1 MIFADQL
8 HLASRKTLRRCL
20 TQDKKTLM
28 SSGQEQLSLLKQCCE
43 ADIVLQDV
51 VLTNNRYA
59 EKCVNIHPFCTSERK
74 TSEPKIPPVG
84 CSRQT
89 RIIAFRC
96 TSRSVFFFFFGQ
108 ESTALQNLGV
118 SKLGTFIEKRLADS
132 EPQKTTSPNN
142 SSFGTDAIWCQV
154 ARTHSS
160 SWLLKGL
167 LWREQLNWLPGSL
180 WIPSTTRKNIS
191 LEEVV

>member
-96 TSRSVFFFFFGQ
+96 TSRSVFFCFFLVKSQ
-108 ESTALQNLGV
+108 LLCKIWV
-118 SKLGTFIEKRLADS
+118 SPNYIGTFIEKRLADS

-142 SSFGTDAIWCQV
+142 SSFGTDAI
-154 ARTHSS
+154 
-160 SWLLKGL
+160 
-167 LWREQLNWLPGSL
+167 
-180 WIPSTTRKNIS
+180 
-191 LEEVV
+191 